1 MTEPGLCVVDA
12 EGAILRVNGAFGRLH
27 GRSETEL
34 TGLSVACLLEGG
46 GAGFSAGYVDLLRG
60 ALGDGAE
67 LRFPCPG
74 KPERTL
80 VACASVMSGM
90 SGGRFT
96 VSSVF
101 LADAGLAEDAPGFIG
116 AVPGFSVLQTA
127 ADGVVGSDRR
137 GRIDCFDAGAERLF
151 GYRAAEVLGA
161 NVTVLMPE
169 SHAVHHDRY
178 MAEASNRAV
187 PAVGER
193 RRKLFGRRKDG
204 LTFPLLLLVR
214 ERPASELEGFVAVLF
229 HDGDHEMNRPSLEQ
243 TSARLHDALGALQE
257 GFLLCDAR
265 DRIVLANAR
274 MRALFPEIADLIE
287 PGRSFADLVRGCA
300 ARGGYAV
307 QGGEGGGL
315 TSLEGEDWI
324 EERLARHRQRVSR
337 FEMDLAGGR
346 RIEVREL
353 NAAEGGCLTIY
364 EDITERHQREQ
375 KLREREAE
383 LSAAQRIAR
392 LGGWRY
398 DHRTR
403 LVCWSDEMF
412 RLFGVEATEFRL
424 SPASIFACIHP
435 DDRERVR
442 RLLSARGRRTSVQE
456 GEFRIIRFTGEERV
470 LWVESQRECDE
481 DGVEIGRFG
490 VCQDITA
497 RKLDQQAL
505 IQAKEAAERANE
517 SKSQFLANM
526 SHELRTPLNAI
537 IGFSEMMV
545 CEVLGTMGNARY
557 REYAEAIFSSGRH
570 LLDLINE
577 VLDLAKIEAG
587 QFELS
592 DEWLVVNDALEDAVR
607 LVGPRAAEKG
617 TVVVRSPGVAP
628 QLRADRRALC
638 QMLLNLLSNAVKFTP
653 AGGKITL
660 GAHWD
665 GLGLRLEVTDTG
677 CGIPADRI
685 ADLAH
690 PFVQVDTALNRSHT
704 GTGIG
709 LYLTRSLVELHG
721 GRLAI
726 TSRQGED
733 SGTTVTLYFPPD
745 RLRFSS

>member
-1 MTEPGLCVVDA
+1 M
-12 EGAILRVNGAFGRLH
+12 LRVNGAFSRLH
-27 GRSETEL
+27 GRSEAEL
-34 TGLSVACLLEGG
+34 TGRPVAVLLEGG
-46 GAGFSAGYVDLLRG
+46 DGLFSSGYADLLRG
-60 ALGDGAE
+60 ALGDRAE
-67 LRFPCPG
+67 LRFPYPG
-74 KPERTL
+74 EPGRSV
-80 VACASVMSGM
+80 VASASVMSGM

-96 VSSVF
+96 VSTVTVVDERAPITAVSGFIGV
-101 LADAGLAEDAPGFIG
+101 APGF
-116 AVPGFSVLQTA
+116 AVLATA

-137 GRIDCFDAGAERLF
+137 GLIDSFDAGAGRIF
-151 GYRAAEVLGA
+151 GYRAEEVMGA

-169 SHAVHHDRY
+169 AHAAQHDRY
-178 MAEASNRAV
+178 MAEARDRAW
-187 PAVGER
+187 PAAGER

-204 LTFPLLLLVR
+204 TSFPLLLLVR
-214 ERPASELEGFVAVLF
+214 ERQAPEPEGFVAVLF

-274 MRALFPEIADLIE
+274 MRTMFPGIADLIV
-287 PGRSFADLVRGCA
+287 PGRPFADLVRACA
-300 ARGGYAV
+300 ERGLYASHGQAPGLQRAREI
-307 QGGEGGGL
+307 EG
-315 TSLEGEDWI
+315 WI
-324 EERLARHRQRVSR
+324 AERQDRHQRRPNR
-337 FEMDLAGGR
+337 FEMDISGGR

-353 NAAEGGCLTIY
+353 DAAEGAGLTIY
-364 EDITERHQREQ
+364 EDITERHGREQ

-383 LSAAQRIAR
+383 LSAAQRIAQ

-403 LVCWSDEMF
+403 LVFWSDEMF
-412 RLFGVEATEFRL
+412 RLFGVEPEAFRL
-424 SPASIFACIHP
+424 SPATIFACIHP
-435 DDRERVR
+435 EDREQVR
-442 RLLSARGRRTSVQE
+442 RLLTARGRRTSVQE
-456 GEFRIIRFTGEERV
+456 GEFRIIRSSGEERV

-505 IQAKEAAERANE
+505 IQAKEAAERANQ

-537 IGFSEMMV
+537 IGFSEMMAS
-545 CEVLGTMGNARY
+545 EVLGVMGNARY

-587 QFELS
+587 HFELS
-592 DEWLVVNDALEDAVR
+592 DEWLVVNDAFEDAVR

-617 TVVVRSPGVAP
+617 TVIARSASIAP
-628 QLRADRRALC
+628 HLRADRRAVR

-653 AGGKITL
+653 AGGRITL

-665 GLGLRLEVTDTG
+665 SAGLRLEVVDTG

-685 ADLAH
+685 AGLAQ
-690 PFVQVDTALNRSHT
+690 PFVQVDTAMNRRHT

-721 GRLAI
+721 GRLTI
-726 TSRQGED
+726 KSRQGANT
-733 SGTTVTLYFPPD
+733 GTTVTLHFPSE
-745 RLRFSS
+745 RLRFSP